1 MSPNPTPERQGVREE
16 KKTIIA
22 QQKSGVSRI
31 LRNAVVVRIQNA
43 KKTKNQTR
51 SRQGSTRNVRAEKAD
66 EFCPRRTAAGGAD
79 TSFVTE
85 QRQSIEAAAL
95 ITKRAKCFVKSATVS
110 KTTRGGT
117 KNKKRWKYGKIQTSL
132 T

>member
-1 MSPNPTPERQGVREE
+1 MQ
-16 KKTIIA
+16 
-22 QQKSGVSRI
+22 
-31 LRNAVVVRIQNA
+31 
-43 KKTKNQTR
+43 KNQTR

-110 KTTRGGT
+110 KTTRGGEEKQKI
-117 KNKKRWKYGKIQTSL
+117 KNYGNMEKFKQA
-132 T
+132 

>member
-1 MSPNPTPERQGVREE
+1 MQ
-16 KKTIIA
+16 
-22 QQKSGVSRI
+22 
-31 LRNAVVVRIQNA
+31 
-43 KKTKNQTR
+43 KNQTR

-110 KTTRGGT
+110 KTTRGGKQKI
-117 KNKKRWKYGKIQTSL
+117 KNDGNMEKFKQA
-132 T
+132 